1 MKNYVRGASFLR
13 KGPNDFEAGCS
24 PCGCICTVLTEEW
37 KDYCDFVDNEHQ
49 KLLSHRVT
57 RWLNHHFII
66 ACQEWFKCTHLYN
79 HTSSSFRIHEQT
91 IILHVQRQAN

>member
-49 KLLSHRVT
+49 KLLSHRV
-57 RWLNHHFII
+57 
-66 ACQEWFKCTHLYN
+66 
-79 HTSSSFRIHEQT
+79 
-91 IILHVQRQAN
+91 